1 MKVSRPVHLEV
12 SRQVSQSVSQIEST
26 DTRQQPSPGRY
37 LVRSG
42 SAYLF
47 QIKVPK
53 EIVTGGPLIRISI
66 GARPH
71 RHARAVAD
79 LMAAQA
85 RVLFN
90 EARRKR
96 VTNNPT
102 GTDPVDSD
110 QLFTGETP
118 EEVVAEMRGALK
130 AYLRM
135 IDRPEYAPTS
145 DELRDTSGIRDLVS
159 LSREI
164 EKQKAGQPF
173 SELIFD
179 NADLLKQKAFEKLQ
193 SSTAPAAQMLPAPMV
208 QTAAS
213 SVLIPNQ
220 PAVKSEPL
228 VDANGKRIS
237 EFKLDRR
244 TAMRNESDHPLFSVV
259 ATEYI
264 DKRGVA
270 KGDNNKDVRIARA
283 RIDIFL
289 ELIGDHP
296 VNTYTGTDLQA
307 FVELMQYWPGDS
319 NARDPN
325 LSAREIIDDNRD
337 LHLQPL
343 TRKSLQEGYV
353 AAVGAAIRSGL
364 SRYNYQDPFA
374 NAKIYYPDTAAAPV
388 SAEPLSAHRISE
400 IFRSGVNS
408 GVMDNAMLP
417 LLGHLTGRR
426 LGLLIHLTGNDFRE
440 KFAGVWV
447 AQTAGIAMIKGKWT
461 RVPYKTEASTPYFV
475 LHNFLSEIGF
485 VDWAIGI
492 GDAFIFAELMK
503 LKDPSK
509 SASSYMQR
517 LFKKAGVQPGNRE
530 VFHSLR
536 GGNIEDMRDA
546 KVDSKARKIQVG
558 HKLGADEHELYGFKT
573 IQERQ
578 ARELARMPLNDD
590 IDFSVFKG
598 LDFQKFAATARVSG
612 PRSKKK

>member
-12 SRQVSQSVSQIEST
+12 SRQVSQSASQIEST

-79 LMAAQA
+79 LMAARA

-96 VTNNPT
+96 VTNIPT

-135 IDRPEYAPTS
+135 IDRPEDAPTS
-145 DELRDTSGIRDLVS
+145 DELRGTSGIRDLVS

-164 EKQKAGQPF
+164 ELQKAGQPF
-173 SELIFD
+173 SELIVE

-193 SSTAPAAQMLPAPMV
+193 SSTAHSPQMLAATAPDTDTPTILPQLPV
-208 QTAAS
+208 NTG
-213 SVLIPNQ
+213 P
-220 PAVKSEPL
+220 P
-228 VDANGKRIS
+228 VDENGKRIAA
-237 EFKLDRR
+237 FKLDRR
-244 TAMRNESDHPLFSVV
+244 TVVRKQSNHHLFSTVAAEYIAMRE
-259 ATEYI
+259 
-264 DKRGVA
+264 VA
-270 KGDNNKDVRIARA
+270 KGVDNKDVRIARA
-283 RIDIFL
+283 RIEIFL

-296 VNTYTGTDLQA
+296 VNTYTGTDMQA
-307 FVELMQYWPGDS
+307 FVDLMQYWPGDS
-319 NARDPN
+319 NVRDP
-325 LSAREIIDDNRD
+325 SIPARQTIDDNRD
-337 LHLQPL
+337 LHLRPL

-353 AAVGAAIRSGL
+353 AAIKAAMRSGL
-364 SRYNYQDPFA
+364 AEHDYQDPFA
-374 NAKIYYPDTAAAPV
+374 NAKIHYPDTAAAPV
-388 SAEPLSAHRISE
+388 AAEPLGAQRISE
-400 IFRSGVNS
+400 IFRVGVNS
-408 GVMDNAMLP
+408 GIMDNAMLP

-447 AQTAGIAMIKGKWT
+447 AQTAGVAMIKGKWQ
-461 RVPYKTEASTPYFV
+461 RIPYKTDASTPYFV
-475 LHNFLSEIGF
+475 LHNFLIEIGF

-503 LKDPSK
+503 LKDPGK
-509 SASSYMQR
+509 SASSYMLR
-517 LFKKAGVQPGNRE
+517 LFKKAGVKPGNRE

-536 GGNIEDMRDA
+536 GGNIDDMRDA
-546 KVDSKARKIQVG
+546 KVDPRDRKLQAG
-558 HKLGADEHELYGFKT
+558 HQLGSDEHELYGFKAL
-573 IQERQ
+573 QERQ

-598 LDFQKFAATARVSG
+598 LDFQKLAATPRVAG